1 MPMRVGLYGGTFDP
15 VHCGHLIV
23 ARAVLEQASLDR
35 ILFLPSASPPH
46 KQVVDLL
53 ACEHRAEMVRLAI
66 ADEPGLEFSD
76 FDLTRKGPSYT
87 IDTVLH
93 FHRTL
98 GEDVALHWIIG
109 ADSLAELMTWHR
121 VSELVDACRIVT
133 AGRVGWDRES
143 WGALRRELDDAQVQ
157 RLEADVL
164 DTPVIQISSSEI
176 RDRIRRGLSVR
187 FSIPDAVLAY
197 IDAHGLYRL

>member
-1 MPMRVGLYGGTFDP
+1 MRVGLYGGTFDP
-15 VHCGHLIV
+15 VHCGHLII
-23 ARAVLEQASLDR
+23 ARAVQEQALLER
-35 ILFLPSASPPH
+35 IIFLPSASPPH
-46 KQVVDLL
+46 KQGAGLL

-66 ADEPGLEFSD
+66 ADEPELSFSD
-76 FDLTRKGPSYT
+76 FDLTREGPSYT
-87 IDTVLH
+87 VDTVLH
-93 FHRTL
+93 FRKTL
-98 GEDVALHWIIG
+98 GDDVALHWIIG

-143 WGALRRELDDAQVQ
+143 WSALRAELNEVQVQ

-164 DTPVIQISSSEI
+164 DTPVIQISSTEI

-187 FSIPDAVLAY
+187 FLVPDAVLGY

>member
-1 MPMRVGLYGGTFDP
+1 MPQRVGLYGGTFDP
-15 VHCGHLIV
+15 VHCGHLII
-23 ARAVLEQASLDR
+23 ARAVQEQLSLDR
-35 ILFLPSASPPH
+35 IIFLPSANPPH
-46 KQVVDLL
+46 KQDEGLL
-53 ACEHRAEMVRLAI
+53 ACGHRAEMVRLAI

-76 FDLTRKGPSYT
+76 FDLTREGPSYT

-93 FHRTL
+93 FRKTL

-109 ADSLAELMTWHR
+109 ADSLAELLSWRR

-133 AGRVGWDRES
+133 AGRAGWDRES
-143 WGALRRELDDAQVQ
+143 WSALRTELVEAQVQ

-164 DTPVIQISSSEI
+164 DTPVIQIASTEI

-187 FSIPDAVLAY
+187 FLVPDAVLGY
-197 IDAHGLYRL
+197 IDTHDLYRS